1 MKKNITTAIVA
12 ISALLFSTA
21 QSQTDTVRVKE
32 TTKEKE
38 TTIIH
43 DSTSTKKPVQP
54 TQTVVAQ
61 PQPVEQPAEAP
72 KDNIPDLRRGEF
84 GIRYM
89 PTFSSLSVR
98 NSNGDV
104 LEGELTIS
112 QGYGVMMA
120 FNFDRHIGIQ
130 AEVNYNQTSQKY
142 KDRGLDRQVDISYLN
157 IPVMLSINTDKRLPV
172 NLNFVVGPQFG
183 LNVGSDIKS
192 SGSATGTETVH
203 AVVAVKQGDVGA
215 AYGVGLEFALNK
227 AHTIRLDLG
236 FRGYYGFVDISGS
249 NPSNNPDTYNV
260 IVKASRKSYAGYL
273 GLTFC
278 F

>member
-12 ISALLFSTA
+12 ISALFYSTA

-32 TTKEKE
+32 TTKE
-38 TTIIH
+38 TTTIH
-43 DSTSTKKPVQP
+43 DSTSTRKPVQP

-61 PQPVEQPAEAP
+61 PQPVDQPSETP
-72 KDNIPDLRRGEF
+72 KDNTPDLRRGEF
-84 GIRYM
+84 GVRYM

-98 NSNGDV
+98 NSSGDV
-104 LEGELTIS
+104 IEGEMSMS
-112 QGYGVMMA
+112 QGYGIMMG

-130 AEVNYNQTSQKY
+130 AEINYNQTSQKY
-142 KDRGLDRQVDISYLN
+142 KDKGLDRQVDISYLN

-183 LNVGSDIKS
+183 FNVGSAIKS
-192 SGSATGTETVH
+192 GGTAAGTETVH

-215 AYGVGLEFALNK
+215 AYGAGLEFALNK
-227 AHTIRLDLG
+227 AHTLRLDLG

-249 NPSNNPDTYNV
+249 NPSNSPDTYNV
-260 IVKASRKSYAGYL
+260 IVKASRRTYAGYL